1 MDNIVFNYIEH
12 TQFLIFYIDQ
22 LIALIMNYEIEN
34 AYTLVPSQTLQ
45 RIQWQDIFTTSQRF
59 VDLYLQKLT
68 ITANK
73 S

>member
-1 MDNIVFNYIEH
+1 MDNMVFNYIEH

-22 LIALIMNYEIEN
+22 LLTLIMNYEIED
-34 AYTLVPSQTLQ
+34 AYTLVPPQTSQ
-45 RIQWQDIFTTSQRF
+45 RIQWQDIFRTSQRF

-68 ITANK
+68 ITVNK